1 MRNQEWMPQL
11 KKSTE
16 RKMICRFKLN
26 MYMFFLSNI
35 PLFLLFFNSLM
46 VWLYYFLFHYNFC
59 NEIWH
64 AVYILSKYIQN
75 MKKWKYSDFHTDW
88 FPSLRMWYYFRLCF
102 SFSCSGYKL
111 TVIKKAKHFTFCFTH
126 SLLATVVGPC
136 TTKTTNSR
144 KAVHVI
150 H

>member
-1 MRNQEWMPQL
+1 MPQL

-26 MYMFFLSNI
+26 MYMLFYQISHFFSCFLI
-35 PLFLLFFNSLM
+35 PWWYDFIIF
-46 VWLYYFLFHYNFC
+46 YFIIISAIKFDTQ
-59 NEIWH
+59 
-64 AVYILSKYIQN
+64 YILSKHIQN
-75 MKKWKYSDFHTDW
+75 MKKWKYPDFHTDW

-111 TVIKKAKHFTFCFTH
+111 TVIKKAKHFAFCFTR

-136 TTKTTNSR
+136 TTKTTNLR
-144 KAVHVI
+144 KAIHVI